1 MVLEGNSMKYI
12 KSNFILIFLAI
23 FVCFQNLEAQIKIK
37 NSVIGSGGGKVSD
50 SSFRIIGT
58 IGQSVVGRS
67 SNNANTISGGFWS
80 LVGGIVTSVEEIES
94 ESFPK
99 EFRLEQNYPNPFNP
113 TTTIIF
119 MLPKSSDV
127 TIKIFDLTGREI
139 TTLLN
144 EEMQPGEYQIVFE
157 AQDFPSGVYFYRIK
171 TNTEGS
177 PTFVKTK
184 KMLLLK

>member
-1 MVLEGNSMKYI
+1 MKYI
-12 KSNFILIFLAI
+12 KSNFILIILAI

-37 NSVIGSGGGKVSD
+37 NSIIGSGGGKVSD
-50 SSFRIIGT
+50 SSFSIIGT

-94 ESFPK
+94 EIIPK

-119 MLPKSSDV
+119 ILPKSSDV
-127 TIKIFDLTGREI
+127 TIKIFDLKGREI
-139 TTLLN
+139 TTLVN

-171 TNTEGS
+171 TSTEGS
-177 PTFVKTK
+177 ATFVRTR

>member
-1 MVLEGNSMKYI
+1 M
-12 KSNFILIFLAI
+12 
-23 FVCFQNLEAQIKIK
+23 
-37 NSVIGSGGGKVSD
+37 
-50 SSFRIIGT
+50 
-58 IGQSVVGRS
+58 
-67 SNNANTISGGFWS
+67 
-80 LVGGIVTSVEEIES
+80 VGGIVTSVEEIES

-127 TIKIFDLTGREI
+127 TIKIFD
-139 TTLLN
+139 

-157 AQDFPSGVYFYRIK
+157 VQDFPSGVYFYRIK

>member
-1 MVLEGNSMKYI
+1 MKCF
-12 KSNFILIFLAI
+12 KSNFILIFLII
-23 FVCFQNLEAQIKIK
+23 FACFQNLEAQIKIK
-37 NSVIGSGGGKVSD
+37 NSVIGSGGGAVSH
-50 SSFRIIGT
+50 SGLTIIGT
-58 IGQSVVGRS
+58 IGQPVIGS
-67 SNNANTISGGFWS
+67 SGNNVNTVNGGFWS
-80 LVGGIVTSVEEIES
+80 FVGPIVTHVEKIES

-139 TTLLN
+139 TTLVN

-177 PTFVKTK
+177 TTFVKTK